1 MQVSGKNF
9 ENLGLL
15 ECMSSILEQKSECLN
30 RTQTLNFVFF
40 IQEASSCEMPT
51 KFCRPPALIE
61 NPVLNLKIHK
71 DTEFRG
77 T

>member
-9 ENLGLL
+9 ENLGLS
-15 ECMSSILEQKSECLN
+15 ECMSSILEQKAECLN
-30 RTQTLNFVFF
+30 RTQTLHSGFF
-40 IQEASSCEMPT
+40 TQEASSCEIPT

-61 NPVLNLKIHK
+61 NPVLNLQIQE

-77 T
+77 M